1 MGSFYVIIS
10 KLPAERLKVVMN
22 FMVADSPMEFI
33 KGSQITNVVLI
44 ANECFDSR
52 RRQEETGLLRKLD
65 IELLGTQRKQ

>member
-1 MGSFYVIIS
+1 
-10 KLPAERLKVVMN
+10 MN